1 MHRTQIYLE
10 DDIYQ
15 YLKKESTRTRKSL
28 SDLVRESLRKQV
40 GQKMERMIQNTD
52 RVCGLWKDK
61 DVDPETY
68 VRQLRK
74 DRRS

>member
-1 MHRTQIYLE
+1 MHRIQIYLE

-15 YLKKESTRTRKSL
+15 YLKQESIRTRKSL

-40 GQKMERMIQNTD
+40 GQKVDTMLRNTD
-52 RVCGLWKDK
+52 SVCGLWRDK
-61 DVDPETY
+61 DIDPETY

-74 DRRS
+74 DRQP

>member
-28 SDLVRESLRKQV
+28 SDLIRESLRKQV
-40 GQKMERMIQNTD
+40 GQKVEKMLRNTD
-52 RVCGLWKDK
+52 KVCGLWKDQK
-61 DVDPETY
+61 GDPQAY
-68 VRQLRK
+68 IRRLRK
-74 DRRS
+74 DRSL